1 MAVNQ
6 RKAGV
11 VLSYISMF
19 LHILIGF
26 IYVPVLLKFL
36 GKSQFG
42 LYQLMGSVIAYMA
55 IMDFGLSGTIT
66 RYYSRYLALDDKK
79 NQANI
84 LALSVLIYSTIT
96 VLILI
101 VGVIV
106 YFNLDSIFSK
116 SLTVDVDRLY

>member
-19 LHILIGF
+19 AYLNWL
-26 IYVPVLLKFL
+26 YLCTCLLKFL

-42 LYQLMGSVIAYMA
+42 LYQLMGSVIAYLA